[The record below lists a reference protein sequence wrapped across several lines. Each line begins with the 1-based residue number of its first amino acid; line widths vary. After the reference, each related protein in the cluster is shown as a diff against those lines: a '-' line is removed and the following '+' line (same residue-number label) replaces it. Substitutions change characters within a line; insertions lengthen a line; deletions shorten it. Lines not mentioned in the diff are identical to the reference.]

1 MYLYLLC
8 IIIVI
13 LAPTLTVIIQPDEV
27 IALDRRPYNI
37 FTLRCIAN
45 ASENVMLPK
54 SFIWRNGDNII
65 NDNGNTVLIA
75 NHNSTMPNSIS
86 ELTVYR
92 PQTGNYAY
100 SCEVNISVPGGHNI
114 SVSSTGRAIV
124 KGNI

>member
-8 IIIVI
+8 FIIVI

-65 NDNGNTVLIA
+65 NDNGNTVL
-75 NHNSTMPNSIS
+75 
-86 ELTVYR
+86 TVYR

-100 SCEVNISVPGGHNI
+100 SCEVSISVPGGHNI

-124 KGNI
+124 KGNVLYS